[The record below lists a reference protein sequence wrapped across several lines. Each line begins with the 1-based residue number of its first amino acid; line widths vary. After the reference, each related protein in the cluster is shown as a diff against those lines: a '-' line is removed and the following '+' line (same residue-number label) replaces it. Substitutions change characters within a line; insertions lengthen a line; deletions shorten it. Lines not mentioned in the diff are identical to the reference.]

1 MTISL
6 YSDRG
11 TFLRYEEIKVVRPKK
26 KSDPKIDRI
35 ARQAEANQ
43 RFRKGMKW
51 K

>member
-11 TFLRYEEIKVVRPKK
+11 TFLRYEEIEVVRPKK

-35 ARQAEANQ
+35 AQEAERKQ
-43 RFRKGMKW
+43 RYSKGRHFK
-51 K
+51 